1 MPPQAPHAVLNK
13 KNKKSDCAILRL
25 GERGAFTSWKRTRM
39 KSFSEMEGRNGEMD
53 GLQEDSAMVREMCTR
68 EVA

>member
-1 MPPQAPHAVLNK
+1 
-13 KNKKSDCAILRL
+13 
-25 GERGAFTSWKRTRM
+25 M